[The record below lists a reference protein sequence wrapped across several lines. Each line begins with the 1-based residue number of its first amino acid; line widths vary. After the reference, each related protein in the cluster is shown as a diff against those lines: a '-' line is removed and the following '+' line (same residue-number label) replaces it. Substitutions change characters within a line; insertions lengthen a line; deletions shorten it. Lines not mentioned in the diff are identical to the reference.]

1 MTTYRATP
9 QRAAVAAAMDAVDG
23 FASAQDIHLAMRKQ
37 GSAIGLST
45 VYRSLQTLADAGEL
59 DVLRSDEGETL
70 YRRCGG
76 AHHHHLVCRT
86 CGRTEEVEGPEVET
100 WAERVASA
108 HGYTQVSHTVEIFG
122 VCADCS
128 ERTAP

>member
-23 FASAQDIHLAMRKQ
+23 FASAQEVHLAMRKQ

-45 VYRSLQTLADAGEL
+45 VYRALQTLSDAGEL
-59 DVLRSDEGETL
+59 DVLRSDDGEAL
-70 YRRCGG
+70 YRRCGR
-76 AHHHHLVCRT
+76 AHHHHLVCRR

-100 WAERVASA
+100 WAAQVASA
-108 HGYTQVSHTVEIFG
+108 HGYTEVSHTVEVFG
-122 VCADCS
+122 LCAACS
-128 ERTAP
+128 GRPG